1 MGLFEEPRRVR
12 VHVHP
17 DPDQVETIRR
27 MAERADRGVS
37 AAQVH
42 SVAVREGLAVL
53 ERMEAEAERE
63 ASR

>member
-1 MGLFEEPRRVR
+1 MR